1 MPART
6 LPFLLA
12 LILLTLNVLSQNHV
26 RINDVSA
33 IVLRPEL
40 AQDKTA
46 QAGMQAAGL
55 STELI
60 GQVTVLSEPALWPAG
75 LATDSARQANQAA
88 LGNYAVNRLCEYNTE
103 EGLMSIVVVPV
114 ADNYH
119 MSEELHSKTDLYF
132 VMRSSGLVTVEPQVI
147 QSPPSQGPGWERM
160 PKAKILLPDEVYAT
174 YDLSRDT
181 VALAEFVRKGFS
193 QPEIDAVIFRSHER
207 NWPEGMDLFDER
219 YPNLSEFKRYKAY
232 AAAAWDGKVLLVIPA
247 EQNKKAKVGLRPY
260 LDIYMVYA
268 AKAVSVKEV
277 RKKR

>member
-1 MPART
+1 MRART
-6 LPFLLA
+6 LPLLIC
-12 LILLTLNVLSQNHV
+12 LILLTFNSLGQDLV
-26 RINDVSA
+26 RITDVSA

-40 AQDKTA
+40 AQDKIA

-55 STELI
+55 SAELI
-60 GQVTVLSEPALWPAG
+60 GKVTTLSEPANWPAG
-75 LATDSARQANQAA
+75 LVTDSARQANQGG
-88 LGNYAVNRLCEYNTE
+88 LGKYAVHRLCEYNTE

-119 MSEELHSKTDLYF
+119 MSEELRSKTDLYF
-132 VMRSSGLVTVEPQVI
+132 LIRSSGLVSVEPVVMR
-147 QSPPSQGPGWERM
+147 SPPSKGPAWTRM

-181 VALAEFVRKGFS
+181 VALAEFARKGFS

-207 NWPEGMDLFDER
+207 NWPEGMDRFDER
-219 YPNLSEFKRYKAY
+219 YPKLSEFKRYKAY

-247 EQNKKAKVGLRPY
+247 EQNKKAKAGLRPY

-277 RKKR
+277 RKGR